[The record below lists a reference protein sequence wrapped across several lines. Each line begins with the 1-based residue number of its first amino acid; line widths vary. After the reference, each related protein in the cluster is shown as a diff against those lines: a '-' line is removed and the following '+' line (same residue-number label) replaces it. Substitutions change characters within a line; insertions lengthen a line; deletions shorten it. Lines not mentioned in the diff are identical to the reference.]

1 MSNQRRSPGLGDF
14 GLPAVGP
21 SVRRG
26 PAAVLAGVL
35 LAAAVAGLVPALTP
49 LATLVAVPAMI
60 AATLVGIRVWRP
72 PVPGPWKLLALSAVA
87 ALVGAGVAAA
97 FPDGSAPAELVPL
110 PQYLIAGSALVL
122 FDRTRRGGGE
132 RTVLVDGAIVGV
144 AAGLVAF
151 AAFVSPIL
159 DQDSTAISRTMRAT
173 YPALDAVLIFLLA
186 RLWCTGAWRVSSF
199 RLVAVAFA
207 SSIVAN
213 FTWAAY
219 DAQLIGEPHQIDDLG
234 YLLSYVALG
243 LAPLDRS
250 MAALVTPSPVPVAR
264 LRSLRLVAVA
274 GALAV
279 PAGLAL
285 LAPAETGLERAV
297 YTAGSLAL
305 VALVGW
311 RLATAVNRH
320 AATEARLVHVSTHD
334 ALTGLPNRVQLHLE
348 VASALAAARGAGD
361 GSGVA
366 VIFLDMDRFK
376 DLNEGW
382 GHGVGDEL
390 LTAVAERLGRLMG
403 GGNVVCRISGDEFV
417 VVCPGVP
424 DAETATV
431 LGRRALSC
439 FGIPFTISVGD
450 VVSSCSVGVAF
461 RPAGAEEADAEQ
473 LIRDADTAM
482 YRSKDG
488 GRNRVT
494 VFAEPMRSA
503 VQRRHAVEQ
512 ALRRAIDLHEV
523 EMHYQP
529 IVDLHSGRPL
539 GFEALMRW
547 SPGGSPMS
555 PAEFVPIAEDTG
567 LIVPLGAQALRD
579 ATAFLGS
586 CRDRHPGLDLTV
598 SVNLAPRQLR
608 EPGMVETVREAV
620 AAAGVPPRALCVEIT
635 ESVMLEGAGT
645 VVDETL
651 AELRA
656 LGLHVAADDFGT
668 GYSSLPYLKRF
679 LVGRLKID
687 LSFVRG
693 LGTSPHDEAIVAG
706 ILAMAGSLGLEVV
719 AEGVETQGQADR
731 LRAMGATMAQGYL
744 YAPALPAAAAAEF
757 LVKASRVAS

>member
-1 MSNQRRSPGLGDF
+1 
-14 GLPAVGP
+14 
-21 SVRRG
+21 
-26 PAAVLAGVL
+26 VL
-35 LAAAVAGLVPALTP
+35 LVAAVAGLVPVLTP

-60 AATLVGIRVWRP
+60 AATLVGIRMWRP
-72 PVPGPWKLLALSAVA
+72 PVAGPWKLLALSAVA
-87 ALVGAGVAAA
+87 ALAGAAVAATV
-97 FPDGSAPAELVPL
+97 PEGSAPAELVPL
-110 PQYLIAGSALVL
+110 PQYLIAGTALVL
-122 FDRTRRGGGE
+122 LDRTRRGGGE
-132 RTVLVDGAIVGV
+132 RTVLVDAAIVGV

-151 AAFVSPIL
+151 AVFVSPIL
-159 DQDSTAISRTMRAT
+159 DQDYTAISRTMRAT

-186 RLWCTGAWRVSSF
+186 RLWCTGAWRVPSF

-213 FTWAAY
+213 LTWAAY

-250 MAALVTPSPVPVAR
+250 MAALATPSPVPVAR

-285 LAPAETGLERAV
+285 LAPAETGLERTV
-297 YTAGSLAL
+297 STAGSLAL

-311 RLATAVNRH
+311 RMVTAVNRH
-320 AATEARLVHVSTHD
+320 AATEARLVHASTHD
-334 ALTGLPNRVQLHLE
+334 ALTGLPNRVQLHRE
-348 VASALAAARGAGD
+348 VATALAAARDAGD

-366 VIFLDMDRFK
+366 VIFLDLDRFK

-390 LTAVAERLGRLMG
+390 LIAVAERLRRLMG
-403 GGNVVCRISGDEFV
+403 GSSVVCRISGDEFV
-417 VVCPGVP
+417 VVCREVP
-424 DAETATV
+424 DAATATV

-439 FGIPFTISVGD
+439 FGVPFTISVGD

-461 RPAGAEEADAEQ
+461 RPADAAEADAEQ

-488 GRNRVT
+488 GRDRVT

-512 ALRRAIDLHEV
+512 ALRQAIDRHEV

-547 SPGGSPMS
+547 SPGGTPMS
-555 PAEFVPIAEDTG
+555 PAEFIPIAEDTG

-586 CRDRHPGLDLTV
+586 CRDHHPGLDLTV

-635 ESVMLEGAGT
+635 ESVMLDSAGT

-687 LSFVRG
+687 LGFVRG
-693 LGTSPHDEAIVAG
+693 LLTSAHDEAIVAG
-706 ILAMAGSLGLEVV
+706 ILAMARSLGLEVV
-719 AEGVETQGQADR
+719 AEGVETRGQADR